1 VLILPPPPTA
11 GRSPSDEA
19 IRQAR
24 ERLNTRDQ
32 RTNPVFE
39 EQMLDSLT
47 ALFTRRSTISRDDF
61 FHQHNTLL
69 GRTEPWPLFTEA
81 VLRGWCE
88 GGWIE
93 EGMERRRGLWR
104 LQPVDPRLVRLE
116 GGRAQLVGLLPSR
129 GLVELLAHAIDLSLD
144 VDVVP
149 PSCPPMPR
157 GWRFTG
163 RCDEL
168 ALRAGLEI
176 VEQHDWVEDP
186 MREAWIIDRPEHCDG
201 PSWPSGL
208 GFRMASKR
216 ICNLRGPRNH
226 INALNFSRKADL
238 ELVRKLRDLCIEKES
253 SRYGRI
259 RWHSRDHHDGRVF
272 SSCHR
277 NRAALHASVIATNG
291 AWPFGIAD
299 RQAARIERFYDA
311 RAYLPLPVG
320 RHAAL
325 VGQQMPGPTRGKAAE
340 HTYRYH
346 LDTAFIQTQLA
357 AGQLPLI
364 KP

>member
-1 VLILPPPPTA
+1 MLF
-11 GRSPSDEA
+11 RS
-19 IRQAR
+19 
-24 ERLNTRDQ
+24 
-32 RTNPVFE
+32 
-39 EQMLDSLT
+39 DSLT

-61 FHQHNTLL
+61 FQQHNSLL
-69 GRTEPWPLFTEA
+69 GYAEPWPLFTEA

-104 LQPVDPRLVRLE
+104 LQPVDPRLVRLV

-129 GLVELLAHAIDLSLD
+129 GLVELVAHAIDLGLD

-149 PSCPPMPR
+149 PSCPHMPR

-168 ALRAGLEI
+168 ALRAGLAI
-176 VEQHDWVEDP
+176 VEQHDWVDDP
-186 MREAWIIDRPEHCDG
+186 MREAWIIDTPEHCDG

-208 GFRMASKR
+208 GFQMVTRR
-216 ICNLRGPRNH
+216 ICNLRGPGKH
-226 INALNFSRKADL
+226 INALNLRRERDL
-238 ELVRKLRDLCIEKES
+238 ELVRRLRGLYIEREK
-253 SRYGRI
+253 SRYGRM

-277 NRAALHASVIATNG
+277 NRVALHASVMATDG
-291 AWPFGIAD
+291 VWPFGIAD
-299 RQAARIERFYDA
+299 RTTSRIERFYDVH
-311 RAYLPLPVG
+311 AYLPLPVG
-320 RHAAL
+320 RNAAL
-325 VGQQMPGPTRGKAAE
+325 VGQQMPGPTRGKAEE

-346 LDTAFIQTQLA
+346 LDEIGRAHV
-357 AGQLPLI
+357 
-364 KP
+364 